1 VAKLSVNVVTAER
14 SVLTE
19 TDVDMVVAPAY
30 EGQVG
35 ILPRHAPLLTTLR
48 PGSLRIKKD
57 GQESELALTGGFLQV
72 NHDRVLILA
81 DAAERAD
88 EIDEERADE
97 ARRRAQEALNEAMRG
112 GTPIQVSAARAALQR
127 SMVRLNVARKR
138 RRRQL

>member
-30 EGQVG
+30 EGEVG

-57 GQESELALTGGFLQV
+57 GQESELAIGGGFLQV
-72 NHDRVLILA
+72 NQDRVLVLA

-88 EIDEERADE
+88 EIDEERAE
-97 ARRRAQEALNEAMRG
+97 SARRKAQEALNEAARG
-112 GTPIQVSAARAALQR
+112 GTPVQIGAARAALQR
-127 SMVRLNVARKR
+127 SMVRLNVVRKR
-138 RRRQL
+138 RRRPS

>member
-1 VAKLSVNVVTAER
+1 MAKLSVNVVTAER

-19 TDVDMVVAPAY
+19 SDVDMVVAPAF
-30 EGQVG
+30 EGEVG

-57 GQESELALTGGFLQV
+57 GQESELALSGGFLQV
-72 NHDRVLILA
+72 NQDRVLILA

-88 EIDEERADE
+88 EIDEERAE
-97 ARRRAQEALNEAMRG
+97 TARRQAQEALTEAMRG

-127 SMVRLNVARKR
+127 SMVRLGVVRKR

>member
-30 EGQVG
+30 EGEVG

-57 GQESELALTGGFLQV
+57 GQESELALGGGFLQV
-72 NHDRVLILA
+72 NQDRVLILA

-88 EIDEERADE
+88 EIDQERAE
-97 ARRRAQEALNEAMRG
+97 AARRRAQETLNEAMRG
-112 GTPIQVSAARAALQR
+112 GTPIQVGAARAALQR
-127 SMVRLNVARKR
+127 SMVRLNVVRKR